1 MNWSFIVVVSM
12 SFRLAN
18 LNFCLQHLNPKLD
31 CQMRINSR
39 SNQVT
44 WPKLKT
50 FYAEITSQC
59 INVCLYLVIN
69 NSNEFQSYETMA
81 KQSQRK
87 DKRQHENCISCLL
100 KVIWYH
106 STILRCHIY
115 NFLIFK
121 LNCLSH
127 LSCWIAFYFGKQ
139 KNERP
144 KKSHNKIK

>member
-115 NFLIFK
+115 NFLIFQTQ
-121 LNCLSH
+121 LSFSFV
-127 LSCWIAFYFGKQ
+127 LLDCFLFRKAKEWKTKEVTQ
-139 KNERP
+139 
-144 KKSHNKIK
+144 